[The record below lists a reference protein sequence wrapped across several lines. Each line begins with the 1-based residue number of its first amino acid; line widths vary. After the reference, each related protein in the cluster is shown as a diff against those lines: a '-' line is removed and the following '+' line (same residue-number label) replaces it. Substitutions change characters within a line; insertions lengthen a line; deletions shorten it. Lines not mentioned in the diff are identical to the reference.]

1 MTSNKISHYSKLTSQ
16 SSKLMNPITILLADD
31 HDVVRKGM
39 KMLLEDETDV
49 KVIGEAS
56 DGLDAIEKVK
66 NLMPNVVILDLTM
79 PKMNG
84 IEASRIISEEFPDV
98 KILIFSMHNN
108 REYIVSSVENGANG
122 YLLKD
127 TGKEE
132 LMRAIKVV
140 SEGRKYFPPEI
151 SEVIIDE
158 LLAKTASNQDN
169 SDKPIFQKITPK
181 EKQILGMIV
190 QGLNSREIADKL
202 FLSIR
207 TVDNHRANMMKKTKA
222 KNTADLVMMAIG

>member
-1 MTSNKISHYSKLTSQ
+1 
-16 SSKLMNPITILLADD
+16 MNPITILLADD

-39 KMLLEDETDV
+39 KMLLEDEIDV

-56 DGLDAIEKVK
+56 DGLEAIEKVK
-66 NLMPNVVILDLTM
+66 LLMPNVVILDLTM
-79 PKMNG
+79 PRMTG
-84 IEASRIISEEFPDV
+84 IEAAKIISEQYPEV

-158 LLAKTASNQDN
+158 LLAKTAMNQDN
-169 SDKPIFQKITPK
+169 SNKPIFQKITPK

-190 QGLNSREIADKL
+190 QGFNSREIADKL

>member
-1 MTSNKISHYSKLTSQ
+1 
-16 SSKLMNPITILLADD
+16 MNPITILLADD

-39 KMLLEDETDV
+39 KMLLEDETSV

-66 NLMPNVVILDLTM
+66 TLMPNVVILDLTM
-79 PKMNG
+79 PNMNG
-84 IEASRIISEEFPDV
+84 IEAAKIISEQYPDV

-108 REYIVSSVENGANG
+108 REYIVNSVENGANG

-132 LMRAIKVV
+132 LMRAIGVV

-169 SDKPIFQKITPK
+169 SGKPIFQKITPK
-181 EKQILGMIV
+181 EKQILSMIV

>member
-1 MTSNKISHYSKLTSQ
+1 
-16 SSKLMNPITILLADD
+16 MNPITILLADD

-56 DGLDAIEKVK
+56 DGLEAIEKVK

-79 PKMNG
+79 PRMTG
-84 IEASRIISEEFPDV
+84 IEAAKIISEQYPEV

-108 REYIVSSVENGANG
+108 REYILSSVENGANG

-158 LLAKTASNQDN
+158 LLAKTASSQDN
-169 SDKPIFQKITPK
+169 SGKPIFQKITPK

-190 QGLNSREIADKL
+190 QGFNSREIADKL

>member
-1 MTSNKISHYSKLTSQ
+1 
-16 SSKLMNPITILLADD
+16 MNPITILLADD

-39 KMLLEDETDV
+39 KMLLEDEIDV

-56 DGLDAIEKVK
+56 DGLEAIEKVK
-66 NLMPNVVILDLTM
+66 LLMPNVVILDLTM
-79 PKMNG
+79 PRMTG
-84 IEASRIISEEFPDV
+84 IEAAKIISEQYPEV

-158 LLAKTASNQDN
+158 LLAKTAMNQDN
-169 SDKPIFQKITPK
+169 SGKPIFQKITPK

-190 QGLNSREIADKL
+190 QGFNSREIADKL

>member
-1 MTSNKISHYSKLTSQ
+1 
-16 SSKLMNPITILLADD
+16 MNPITILLADD

-56 DGLDAIEKVK
+56 DGLEAIEKVK
-66 NLMPNVVILDLTM
+66 LLMPNVVILDLTM
-79 PKMNG
+79 PRMTG
-84 IEASRIISEEFPDV
+84 IEAAKIISEQYPAV

-108 REYIVSSVENGANG
+108 REYILSSVENGANG

-158 LLAKTASNQDN
+158 LLAKTASSQDN
-169 SDKPIFQKITPK
+169 SGKPIFQKITPK

-190 QGLNSREIADKL
+190 QGFNSREIADKL

>member
-1 MTSNKISHYSKLTSQ
+1 
-16 SSKLMNPITILLADD
+16 MNPITILLADD

-84 IEASRIISEEFPDV
+84 IEAAKIISEEYPEV

-108 REYIVSSVENGANG
+108 REYIVNSVENGANG

-169 SDKPIFQKITPK
+169 SGKPIFQKITPK

-190 QGLNSREIADKL
+190 QGFNSREIADKL

>member
-1 MTSNKISHYSKLTSQ
+1 
-16 SSKLMNPITILLADD
+16 MNPITILLADD

-39 KMLLEDETDV
+39 KMLLEDETSV

-66 NLMPNVVILDLTM
+66 ILMPNVVILDLTM
-79 PKMNG
+79 PKMTG
-84 IEASRIISEEFPDV
+84 IEAAKIISEAYPEV

-108 REYIVSSVENGANG
+108 REYIVNSVENGANG

-132 LMRAIKVV
+132 LMKAIKVV

-158 LLAKTASNQDN
+158 LLAKTASSQDN
-169 SDKPIFQKITPK
+169 SGKPIFQKITPK
-181 EKQILGMIV
+181 EKQILSMIV

>member
-1 MTSNKISHYSKLTSQ
+1 
-16 SSKLMNPITILLADD
+16 MNPITILLADD

-56 DGLDAIEKVK
+56 DGLEAIEKVK
-66 NLMPNVVILDLTM
+66 MLMPNVVILDLTM
-79 PKMNG
+79 PKMTG
-84 IEASRIISEEFPDV
+84 IEAAKIISEEYPAV
-98 KILIFSMHNN
+98 KILIFSMHHN

-132 LMRAIKVV
+132 LMKAIKAV
-140 SEGRKYFPPEI
+140 SDGRKYFPPEI

-169 SDKPIFQKITPK
+169 SGKPIFQKITPK

-190 QGLNSREIADKL
+190 KGFNSREIADKL

>member
-1 MTSNKISHYSKLTSQ
+1 
-16 SSKLMNPITILLADD
+16 
-31 HDVVRKGM
+31 
-39 KMLLEDETDV
+39 
-49 KVIGEAS
+49 
-56 DGLDAIEKVK
+56 
-66 NLMPNVVILDLTM
+66 
-79 PKMNG
+79 MNG
-84 IEASRIISEEFPDV
+84 IEAARIISEEYPDV

-151 SEVIIDE
+151 AEVIIDE

-169 SDKPIFQKITPK
+169 SGKPIFQKITPK

-190 QGLNSREIADKL
+190 QGFNSREIADKL

>member
-1 MTSNKISHYSKLTSQ
+1 
-16 SSKLMNPITILLADD
+16 MNPITVLLADD

-39 KMLLEDETDV
+39 KMLLEDEESV

-66 NLMPNVVILDLTM
+66 ALSPNVVILDLTM
-79 PKMNG
+79 PKMTG
-84 IEASRIISEEFPDV
+84 IEAAKIISEEYPDV
-98 KILIFSMHNN
+98 RILIFSMHNN
-108 REYIVSSVENGANG
+108 REYIINSVENGASG

-132 LMRAIKVV
+132 LMRAINVV

-158 LLAKTASNQDN
+158 LLSKTTGNQPDT
-169 SDKPIFQKITPK
+169 SRPIFQKITPK
-181 EKQILGMIV
+181 EKQILEHIV
-190 QGLNSREIADKL
+190 QGYNSREIADKL

-222 KNTADLVMMAIG
+222 KNTADLVKMAIG

>member
-1 MTSNKISHYSKLTSQ
+1 MT
-16 SSKLMNPITILLADD
+16 PITVLLADD

-39 KMLLEDETDV
+39 KMLLEDEEDV

-56 DGLDAIEKVK
+56 DGLDAIEKIGI
-66 NLMPNVVILDLTM
+66 LLPNVVILDLTM

-84 IEASRIISEEFPDV
+84 IEAAKIISGDYPSV

-108 REYIVSSVENGANG
+108 REYIVNSVENGASG

-158 LLAKTASNQDN
+158 LLAKTTIEVQD
-169 SDKPIFQKITPK
+169 DKNRPIFQKITPK

-190 QGLNSREIADKL
+190 QGYNSREIADKL

-207 TVDNHRANMMKKTKA
+207 TVDNHRANMMKKTQA
-222 KNTADLVMMAIG
+222 KNTADLVKMAIG

>member
-1 MTSNKISHYSKLTSQ
+1 
-16 SSKLMNPITILLADD
+16 MNPITILLADD

-49 KVIGEAS
+49 TVIGEAS
-56 DGLDAIEKVK
+56 DGLEAIEKVK

-79 PKMNG
+79 PRMNG
-84 IEASRIISEEFPDV
+84 IEAARIISEEYPDV

-132 LMRAIKVV
+132 LMKAIKVV

-158 LLAKTASNQDN
+158 LLAKTASQQDN
-169 SDKPIFQKITPK
+169 SGKPIFQKITPK

>member
-1 MTSNKISHYSKLTSQ
+1 
-16 SSKLMNPITILLADD
+16 MNPITILLADD

-39 KMLLEDETDV
+39 KMLLEDETSV

-56 DGLDAIEKVK
+56 DGLDAVEKVK

-79 PKMNG
+79 PNMNG
-84 IEASRIISEEFPDV
+84 IEAAKIISEQYPDV

-108 REYIVSSVENGANG
+108 REYIVNSVENGANG

-132 LMRAIKVV
+132 LMRAIRVV

-169 SDKPIFQKITPK
+169 SGKPIFQKITPK
-181 EKQILGMIV
+181 EKQILSMIV

>member
-1 MTSNKISHYSKLTSQ
+1 
-16 SSKLMNPITILLADD
+16 MNPITILLADD

-56 DGLDAIEKVK
+56 DGLEAIEKIKV
-66 NLMPNVVILDLTM
+66 LMPNVVILDLTM
-79 PKMNG
+79 PRMTG
-84 IEASRIISEEFPDV
+84 IEAAKIISEEYPAV
-98 KILIFSMHNN
+98 KILIFSMHHN

-140 SEGRKYFPPEI
+140 SDGRKYFPPEI

-169 SDKPIFQKITPK
+169 SGKPIFQKITPK

-190 QGLNSREIADKL
+190 QGFNSREMADKL

-207 TVDNHRANMMKKTKA
+207 TVDNHRANMMKKVKA
-222 KNTADLVMMAIG
+222 KNTADLVKMAIG

>member
-1 MTSNKISHYSKLTSQ
+1 
-16 SSKLMNPITILLADD
+16 MNPITVLLADD

-39 KMLLEDETDV
+39 KMLLEDEEDV
-49 KVIGEAS
+49 KVVGEAS
-56 DGLDAIEKVK
+56 DGLDAIEKVGI
-66 NLMPNVVILDLTM
+66 LLPNVVILDLTM

-84 IEASRIISEEFPDV
+84 IEAAKVISTDYPSV

-108 REYIVSSVENGANG
+108 REYIINSVENGASG

-158 LLAKTASNQDN
+158 LLAKTTVEVQD
-169 SDKPIFQKITPK
+169 DKNRPIFQKITPK

-190 QGLNSREIADKL
+190 QGYNSREIADKL

-207 TVDNHRANMMKKTKA
+207 TVDNHRANMMKKTQA
-222 KNTADLVMMAIG
+222 KNTADLVKMAIG

>member
-1 MTSNKISHYSKLTSQ
+1 MKL
-16 SSKLMNPITILLADD
+16 ITILLADD
-31 HDVVRKGM
+31 HDVVRRGM
-39 KMLLEDETDV
+39 KMLLEDEEGIQI
-49 KVIGEAS
+49 IGEAF

-66 NLMPNVVILDLTM
+66 MLMPNVVILDLTM

-84 IEASRIISEEFPDV
+84 IEAAKIISEEYPEV
-98 KILIFSMHNN
+98 KILIFSMHHNK
-108 REYIVSSVENGANG
+108 EYIVKSVENGANG

-127 TGKEE
+127 TGKDE
-132 LMRAIKVV
+132 LLRAIKVV

-158 LLAKTASNQDN
+158 LLAKTSGIQEENR
-169 SDKPIFQKITPK
+169 PIFEKITPK

-190 QGLNSREIADKL
+190 QGYNSREMANKL

-207 TVDNHRANMMKKTKA
+207 TVDNHRANMMKKVKA
-222 KNTADLVMMAIG
+222 KNTADLVKMAIG

>member
-1 MTSNKISHYSKLTSQ
+1 
-16 SSKLMNPITILLADD
+16 MNAITILLADD
-31 HDVVRKGM
+31 HDVVRRGM
-39 KMLLEDETDV
+39 KMLLEDEENI
-49 KVIGEAS
+49 KVIGEAC

-66 NLMPNVVILDLTM
+66 TLMPNVVILDLTM
-79 PKMNG
+79 PKMTG
-84 IEASRIISEEFPDV
+84 IDAAKVISTQFPSV
-98 KILIFSMHNN
+98 KILIFSMHHN

-127 TGKEE
+127 TSKEE

-151 SEVIIDE
+151 SEIIIDE
-158 LLAKTASNQDN
+158 LLAKSSGSQDN
-169 SDKPIFQKITPK
+169 VRPIFEKITPK

-190 QGLNSREIADKL
+190 QGYNSREMANKL

-207 TVDNHRANMMKKTKA
+207 TVDNHRANMMKKVKA
-222 KNTADLVMMAIG
+222 KNTADLVKMAIG

>member
-1 MTSNKISHYSKLTSQ
+1 
-16 SSKLMNPITILLADD
+16 MNPITILLADD

-56 DGLDAIEKVK
+56 DGLEAIEKVK

-79 PKMNG
+79 PRMTG
-84 IEASRIISEEFPDV
+84 IEAAKIISEQYPEV

-158 LLAKTASNQDN
+158 LLAKTAMNQDN
-169 SDKPIFQKITPK
+169 SNKPIFQKITPK

-190 QGLNSREIADKL
+190 QGFNSREIADKL

>member
-1 MTSNKISHYSKLTSQ
+1 MS
-16 SSKLMNPITILLADD
+16 PITILLADD

-84 IEASRIISEEFPDV
+84 IEASRIISEEFPEV

-169 SDKPIFQKITPK
+169 SGKPIFQKITPK

>member
-1 MTSNKISHYSKLTSQ
+1 
-16 SSKLMNPITILLADD
+16 MNPITILLADD

-56 DGLDAIEKVK
+56 DGLDAIEKIKV
-66 NLMPNVVILDLTM
+66 LMPNVVILDLTM
-79 PKMNG
+79 PRMNG
-84 IEASRIISEEFPDV
+84 IEAAKIISEQYPPV
-98 KILIFSMHNN
+98 KILIFSMHHN
-108 REYIVSSVENGANG
+108 REYIVNSVENGANG

-140 SEGRKYFPPEI
+140 SDGRKYFPPEI

-158 LLAKTASNQDN
+158 LLAKTANSQDN
-169 SDKPIFQKITPK
+169 SGKPIFQKITPK
-181 EKQILGMIV
+181 EKEILGMIV
-190 QGLNSREIADKL
+190 QGFNSREIADKL

>member
-1 MTSNKISHYSKLTSQ
+1 MKL
-16 SSKLMNPITILLADD
+16 ITILLADD
-31 HDVVRKGM
+31 HDVVRRGM
-39 KMLLEDETDV
+39 KMLLEDEEGIQ
-49 KVIGEAS
+49 VIGEAF

-66 NLMPNVVILDLTM
+66 MLMPNVVILDLTM

-84 IEASRIISEEFPDV
+84 IEAAKIISEEYPEV
-98 KILIFSMHNN
+98 KILIFSMHHNK
-108 REYIVSSVENGANG
+108 EYIVKSVENGANG

-127 TGKEE
+127 TGKDE
-132 LMRAIKVV
+132 LLRAIKVV

-158 LLAKTASNQDN
+158 LLAKTSGIQEENR
-169 SDKPIFQKITPK
+169 PIFEKITPK

-190 QGLNSREIADKL
+190 QGYNSREMANKL

-207 TVDNHRANMMKKTKA
+207 TVDNHRANMMKKVKA
-222 KNTADLVMMAIG
+222 KNTADLVKMAIG

>member
-1 MTSNKISHYSKLTSQ
+1 MKL
-16 SSKLMNPITILLADD
+16 ITILLADD
-31 HDVVRKGM
+31 HDVVRRGM
-39 KMLLEDETDV
+39 KMLLEDEEGIQ
-49 KVIGEAS
+49 VIGEAF

-66 NLMPNVVILDLTM
+66 MLMPNVVILDLTM

-84 IEASRIISEEFPDV
+84 IEAAKIISEEYPEV
-98 KILIFSMHNN
+98 KILIFSMHHNK
-108 REYIVSSVENGANG
+108 EYIVKSVENGANG

-127 TGKEE
+127 TGKDE
-132 LMRAIKVV
+132 LLRAIKVI

-158 LLAKTASNQDN
+158 LLAKTSGIQEENR
-169 SDKPIFQKITPK
+169 PIFEKITPK

-190 QGLNSREIADKL
+190 QGYNSREMANKL

-207 TVDNHRANMMKKTKA
+207 TVDNHRANMMKKVKA
-222 KNTADLVMMAIG
+222 KNTADLVKMAIG

>member
-1 MTSNKISHYSKLTSQ
+1 
-16 SSKLMNPITILLADD
+16 MNPITILLADD
-31 HDVVRKGM
+31 HDVVLKGM
-39 KMLLEDETDV
+39 RMLLEDETEI

-84 IEASRIISEEFPDV
+84 IEASRIISEEYPDV

-169 SDKPIFQKITPK
+169 SGKPIFQKITPK

-190 QGLNSREIADKL
+190 QGFNSREIADKL